1 LVVGIV
7 VMALAG
13 VNMLVK
19 DRAMRQIAIAARPS
33 AR

>member
-1 LVVGIV
+1 
-7 VMALAG
+7 MALAG

-19 DRAMRQIAIAARPS
+19 DRAMRQIAITARPS